1 MNVSPLQRPARL
13 LTVAADD
20 VSTRN
25 RRIRRPIVA
34 IVSAGVAALFGA
46 CGTNA
51 GPQSSA
57 AGGTTALGPTMAAP
71 ITTAPTSAAATTADA
86 TSTSLSPATSLLAD
100 HHTWIAYQSNR
111 TGREGIW
118 LIHPDGSENHSV
130 AADVPGE
137 EKYGN
142 WSPDGAHL
150 VFTTRGGETEPLY
163 VYDLGSNTS
172 EQLFQCNA
180 PCLGD
185 DEPVYSP
192 DGAEVAF
199 IRALGPFVHDDAT
212 GNDVPTDC
220 GLWIGDVATRAV
232 HQITSNTDPPC
243 DREYFPGWS
252 PDGKHI
258 TYWRDPYANGAP
270 TGTAVYTIDRDG
282 TNETH
287 LTDPTTNAGD
297 PAWSP
302 NGRWIVFSTY
312 PLNEYNL
319 VPAISNLYR
328 THPDGTGLEQLTHYD
343 TSATR
348 ATIPRYTPDGKW
360 IMFTAV
366 LPNSRELWAIPA
378 DGGDPI
384 VIIAGGIQVH
394 GMWQPNAG

>member
-1 MNVSPLQRPARL
+1 MVYTNVMVEFGVKKEAVMSG
-13 LTVAADD
+13 
-20 VSTRN
+20 RN
-25 RRIRRPIVA
+25 SHIRRPIVA
-34 IVSAGVAALFGA
+34 IVSAGVVAAVLGA
-46 CGTNA
+46 CASNA
-51 GPQSSA
+51 EPKSSA
-57 AGGTTALGPTMAAP
+57 ASGTTAATPTTAAP
-71 ITTAPTSAAATTADA
+71 ITTAPTSAAAPTTADA
-86 TSTSLSPATSLLAD
+86 TSTSLSPGTALLAD
-100 HHTWIAYQSNR
+100 HHTWIAYQSNQ
-111 TGREGIW
+111 TGPEGIW
-118 LIHPDGSENHSV
+118 LIHPDGTENHNV

-142 WSPDGAHL
+142 WSPDGTHL

-163 VYDLGSNTS
+163 VYDLGLNTS

-199 IRALGPFVHDDAT
+199 SRAHGPFVHDDAT

-270 TGTAVYTIDRDG
+270 TGTAVYTIDPDG
-282 TNETH
+282 TNETQ
-287 LTDPTTNAGD
+287 LTDPTMNAGD

-302 NGRWIVFSTY
+302 DGQWIVFSIY
-312 PLNEYNL
+312 PLNEYNF
-319 VPAISNLYR
+319 VRAISNLYR
-328 THPDGTGLEQLTHYD
+328 IHPDGTGLEQLTHYD

-384 VIIAGGIQVH
+384 VIIAGGIQLH
-394 GMWQPNAG
+394 GVWQPNAG

>member
-1 MNVSPLQRPARL
+1 MSG
-13 LTVAADD
+13 
-20 VSTRN
+20 RN
-25 RRIRRPIVA
+25 SHIRRPIVA
-34 IVSAGVAALFGA
+34 IVSAGVVAAVLGA
-46 CGTNA
+46 CASNA
-51 GPQSSA
+51 EPKSSA
-57 AGGTTALGPTMAAP
+57 ASGTTAATPTTAAP
-71 ITTAPTSAAATTADA
+71 ITTAPTSAAAPTTADA
-86 TSTSLSPATSLLAD
+86 TSTSLSPGTALLAD
-100 HHTWIAYQSNR
+100 HHTWIAYQSNQ
-111 TGREGIW
+111 TGPEGIW
-118 LIHPDGSENHSV
+118 LIHPDGTENHNV

-142 WSPDGAHL
+142 WSPDGTHL

-163 VYDLGSNTS
+163 VYDLGLNTS

-199 IRALGPFVHDDAT
+199 SRAHGPFVHDDAT

-270 TGTAVYTIDRDG
+270 TGTAVYTIDPDG
-282 TNETH
+282 TNETQ
-287 LTDPTTNAGD
+287 LTDPTMNAGD

-302 NGRWIVFSTY
+302 DGQWIVSRSIRSTNTTSSGRS
-312 PLNEYNL
+312 PTSIAFTRTA
-319 VPAISNLYR
+319 PASNSSR
-328 THPDGTGLEQLTHYD
+328 TTTRLPHAPRSPVTHQ
-343 TSATR
+343 TASGSCSRRCSPTVASCGRSRPTAATR
-348 ATIPRYTPDGKW
+348 
-360 IMFTAV
+360 
-366 LPNSRELWAIPA
+366 S
-378 DGGDPI
+378 
-384 VIIAGGIQVH
+384 
-394 GMWQPNAG
+394 